1 MNVEN
6 IMSKHI
12 LKIRSVV
19 LEAYK
24 LSKPLK
30 LETLREKSR
39 ICTVITVLC

>member
-1 MNVEN
+1 MNAEN

-12 LKIRSVV
+12 LKIRSVG

-30 LETLREKSR
+30 PET
-39 ICTVITVLC
+39 